1 MGSAQKVLEWK
12 RQEIRHRPVAERIR
26 DFFEIEIPLPEPD
39 LIRQAGR
46 CMDCGVPFCHGAGCP
61 LGNLIPDMNDSLSK
75 SKWRTACDILHSTNN
90 FPEITGR
97 ICPALCEAA
106 CTRTV
111 NDEPVLIRHI
121 EYQIAERG
129 FAENWIEPLRP
140 KKPTGKRVAVIGS
153 GPAGLA
159 AAQQLARASHEVMVF
174 EKNDGIGGLLRYG
187 IPAFKL
193 DKRIVDRRIRQLMDE
208 GVQFITG
215 ITVGKDIS
223 CRYLRNSF
231 DAVCVTIGAETPRDL
246 QISGRHL
253 DNVLFA
259 TDYLRQQNQFH
270 SEMAENPGHRV
281 SVKDKIVVV
290 IGGGDTG
297 SDCVG
302 TARRQSAK
310 EIYQFEI
317 LPQPSNGSQTASR
330 WPLWSPAGR
339 TSTSHEEGC
348 ARRWSVRTKG
358 LSGIENRVAELHG
371 VQVEWNDGSGDRKLK
386 EIAGTEFAM
395 KVDVVLLAMGFT
407 HVEQDGLVGQFGLD
421 LDERGNVKVDDT
433 FMTSR
438 PGVFAAGDAISGA
451 SLVAK
456 AIHSGRQAAVYMDR
470 CLMNA

>member
-1 MGSAQKVLEWK
+1 MSNASKCLEWK
-12 RQEIRHRPVAERIR
+12 RQEVTHRPVEERIR
-26 DFFEIEIPLPEPD
+26 DFFEIEVPLPEPD

-46 CMDCGVPFCHGAGCP
+46 CMDCGVPFCHGSGCP

-121 EYQIAERG
+121 ECQIAERG
-129 FAENWIEPLRP
+129 FAENWIGPLRP
-140 KKPTGKRVAVIGS
+140 AKMTGKRVAVIGS

-159 AAQQLARASHEVMVF
+159 MAQQLARSGHEVTVF
-174 EKNDGIGGLLRYG
+174 EKDDGVGGLLRYG

-193 DKRIVDRRIRQLMDE
+193 DKRILDRRLRQLMAE
-208 GVQFITG
+208 GVQFVTG

-231 DAVCVTIGAETPRDL
+231 DATCVTIGAEIPSDL
-246 QISGRHL
+246 RISGRHL

-259 TDYLRQQNQFH
+259 TDYLKQQVNAPL
-270 SEMAENPGHRV
+270 EAGKYPGRTI
-281 SVKDKIVVV
+281 SVKDKTVVV

-302 TARRQSAK
+302 TARRQGAK

-317 LPQPSNGSQTASR
+317 LPQPSNGSQTVSR
-330 WPLWSPAGR
+330 WPLWSATGR
-339 TSTSHEEGC
+339 ASSSHQEGC
-348 ARRWSVRTKG
+348 TRRWCVSTKG
-358 LSGIENRVAELHG
+358 LSGIENRVVELHG
-371 VQVEWNDGSGDRKLK
+371 VEVEWNDGSNGRQMR
-386 EIAGTEFAM
+386 EIPGTEFTM
-395 KVDVVLLAMGFT
+395 KVDVVLLAMGFA
-407 HVEQDGLVGQFGLD
+407 HVAQDGLVGQFGLD
-421 LDERGNVKVDDT
+421 LDERGNVKVDDA
-433 FMTSR
+433 FLTSR
-438 PGVFAAGDAISGA
+438 PGVFAAGDSILGA

-456 AIHSGRQAAVYMDR
+456 AIYSGRQAAANMDHY
-470 CLMNA
+470 LMHL

>member
-1 MGSAQKVLEWK
+1 MSNASKCLEWK
-12 RQEIRHRPVAERIR
+12 RQNVAHRPVAERIR
-26 DFFEIEIPLPEPD
+26 DFFEIEVSLPEPD

-46 CMDCGVPFCHGAGCP
+46 CMDCGVPFCHGFGCP

-75 SKWRTACDILHSTNN
+75 SKWRAACDILHSTNN

-121 EYQIAERG
+121 ECRIAERG
-129 FAENWIEPLRP
+129 FAENWIGPLRP
-140 KKPTGKRVAVIGS
+140 TKATGKRVAIAGS

-159 AAQQLARASHEVMVF
+159 AAQQLVRSGHEVTVF
-174 EKNDGIGGLLRYG
+174 EKNEAIGGLLRYG

-193 DKRIVDRRIRQLMDE
+193 DKRILDRRLRQLTDE
-208 GVQFITG
+208 GVQFVTG

-231 DAVCVTIGAETPRDL
+231 DAICVTIGAETPRDL
-246 QISGRHL
+246 RIAGRHL

-259 TDYLRQQNQFH
+259 TDYLKQQADAPLDAGKSLRQ
-270 SEMAENPGHRV
+270 RI
-281 SVKDKIVVV
+281 SVKDKFVVV

-302 TARRQSAK
+302 TACRQGAK

-317 LPQPSNGSQTASR
+317 LPQPSNSSQIVSH
-330 WPLWSPAGR
+330 WPLWSPVGR
-339 TSTSHEEGC
+339 TSSSHEEGC
-348 ARRWSVRTKG
+348 TRRWCVSTKG
-358 LSGIENRVAELHG
+358 LSGVENRVVELHG
-371 VQVEWNDGSGDRKLK
+371 IEVEWKDGFNSRQMR
-386 EIAGTEFAM
+386 EIPGTEFAM
-395 KVDVVLLAMGFT
+395 KVDVVLLAMGFA
-407 HVEQDGLVGQFGLD
+407 HVEQDGLISQFGLD
-421 LDERGNVKVDDT
+421 LDERGNVKVDDA

-456 AIHSGRQAAVYMDR
+456 AIHSGRQAAANMDHY
-470 CLMNA
+470 LMQL